1 MRHLMIFSRDKEP
14 TPYGVDLDFTLYSGA
29 TSQIFAAAA
38 VLFPLILNYSSRK
51 KAPKAPKRTQLS
63 QHTM

>member
-1 MRHLMIFSRDKEP
+1 MALIWILLCIAEP
-14 TPYGVDLDFTLYSGA
+14 LLRS
-29 TSQIFAAAA
+29 SQLLP